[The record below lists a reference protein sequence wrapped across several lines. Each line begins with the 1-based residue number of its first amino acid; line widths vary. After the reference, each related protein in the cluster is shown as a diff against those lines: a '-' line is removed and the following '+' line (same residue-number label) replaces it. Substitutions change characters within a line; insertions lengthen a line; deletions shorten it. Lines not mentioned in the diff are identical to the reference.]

1 MKKIIGLV
9 LLTFSLHSCDDG
21 DITLQSF
28 NFDSQ
33 SIQKCSSTN
42 LLFKINDSEALLLDI
57 PESNLPTDATP
68 DDTPVELS
76 VNTTHQI
83 IYRKYSETVTSS
95 SFCGDIPP
103 ATPVVTKEWNASG
116 GKIIIITNYV
126 YDTDNTT
133 VIGLTHNITFQ
144 NVSFTSGEDTF
155 NFETYIFGNYEVDN

>member
-1 MKKIIGLV
+1 MLYEV
-9 LLTFSLHSCDDG
+9 
-21 DITLQSF
+21 IT
-28 NFDSQ
+28 
-33 SIQKCSSTN
+33 STN

-133 VIGLTHNITFQ
+133 VIGLTHNIT
-144 NVSFTSGEDTF
+144 S
-155 NFETYIFGNYEVDN
+155 